1 VTVTES
7 SHEAAFETKP
17 RVVIIILNTNRRD
30 DTVECLASI
39 ARQRDGI
46 RHHVILLDNRSTDGS
61 ADAVRAAFPDVEIIR
76 IETDKGYA
84 GNNNVGIKRALG
96 YQPEWILVLNEDCVL
111 DPMCLGHLVRAG
123 DADRTVGMVGPMVFH
138 HDEPGV
144 IQSAGGRLGPLWE
157 SIHMGANEVNAG
169 QFARIRQVDWLSGC
183 ALLVRRS
190 VIDDIGMLDE
200 RFYYY
205 WEETDWCVRTR
216 KKGWRILHQPDA
228 RLWHKGV
235 RRDYKPS
242 PNVTYYNTRNRLL
255 IISKHRPGLRIKL
268 GVWGQ
273 VLRTAM
279 SWTIRRRWRPLKAHR
294 DAMWQG
300 IGDFLQ
306 QRWGARPS

>member
-1 VTVTES
+1 VRLS
-7 SHEAAFETKP
+7 SK
-17 RVVIIILNTNRRD
+17 
-30 DTVECLASI
+30 CLASI

-200 RFYYY
+200 RF
-205 WEETDWCVRTR
+205 
-216 KKGWRILHQPDA
+216 
-228 RLWHKGV
+228 
-235 RRDYKPS
+235 
-242 PNVTYYNTRNRLL
+242 
-255 IISKHRPGLRIKL
+255 
-268 GVWGQ
+268 
-273 VLRTAM
+273 
-279 SWTIRRRWRPLKAHR
+279 
-294 DAMWQG
+294 
-300 IGDFLQ
+300 
-306 QRWGARPS
+306 